1 MKTQACTFFSIV
13 QIFTASVNCTWQPCA
28 NSLIIDHQT
37 LICPIIASTFVIW
50 HIMYV
55 CLTDLQITDARSNLF
70 PGAVEYHGC
79 LAPVLWQPSILE
91 AGAAMP
97 ILRTPSDKF
106 HQQIQKLSLYKLVNP
121 LCHLHPGYGWPSLS
135 EDKTEVTIPNP
146 TYFMHPFVY
155 WLCCFHRTAWCR
167 VVHLGKGMQNWSI
180 R

>member
-1 MKTQACTFFSIV
+1 MNHHTQAVVHMKTQACTFFSIV
-13 QIFTASVNCTWQPCA
+13 QNSKASVNRTWQPCA

-106 HQQIQKLSLYKLVNP
+106 PSANSKTLTLQASQPIVSSTSRVWMAVP
-121 LCHLHPGYGWPSLS
+121 LWRQ
-135 EDKTEVTIPNP
+135 D
-146 TYFMHPFVY
+146 
-155 WLCCFHRTAWCR
+155 
-167 VVHLGKGMQNWSI
+167 WSDNT
-180 R
+180 